1 MFIALKIVYT
11 IIKHRNIC
19 MAGLSSQAGATDVDN
34 DNLNLNTEME
44 GNSKVN
50 ELLFMMSFELLP

>member
-1 MFIALKIVYT
+1 
-11 IIKHRNIC
+11 

-34 DNLNLNTEME
+34 DNLNLNTEIE